1 VRPAKSCVDERSR
14 ARPRRSALTDFERA
28 PRIARCPS
36 TEPDSSARNHPAEP
50 RIDALITTLLIVAL
64 FALLGSGVW
73 IGLALSGV
81 AWIGMTLFS
90 SRPAGDAMAVTVWGT
105 ASSWTLTALPLF
117 VWMGEILFRTRLSED
132 MFKGLAP
139 WLERVPGRLL
149 HTNIIGCTIFAAVSG
164 SSAATCATI
173 GKMTLPELKQ
183 RGYPDDITIGTLA
196 GAGTLGLLIPP
207 SIIMIVYG
215 VTANVSI
222 AQLFIAGVLPGVLL
236 AALFSGYIVCWALL
250 HPDRVPAATERT
262 SFAQKF
268 HASRHLIPVVLL
280 IALVLGSIYTGLA
293 TATEA
298 AAFGVV
304 GSLALS
310 AAQRSL
316 DWSSFRAALL
326 GATRLYCMIALILAG
341 AAFLTL
347 AMGYI
352 GLPRELAEWIGSL
365 GLTPFA
371 LIIALALFY
380 IVLGCFL
387 DGISMVVLTM
397 GVILP
402 TVEKAGIDLLWF
414 GIFIVVVVEMA
425 QITPPVG
432 FNLFVLQGM
441 TKKQIT
447 WIAKQALPMFL
458 LMCIAVFAI
467 WYFPSLVT
475 LLPRHMKL

>member
-1 VRPAKSCVDERSR
+1 MDLLITA
-14 ARPRRSALTDFERA
+14 
-28 PRIARCPS
+28 
-36 TEPDSSARNHPAEP
+36 
-50 RIDALITTLLIVAL
+50 ALIVLLFV
-64 FALLGSGVW
+64 LLGAGVW
-73 IGLALSGV
+73 IGIGLLGV
-81 AWIGMTLFS
+81 AWIAMELFTT
-90 SRPAGDAMAVTVWGT
+90 RPVGDAMAVTVWGS

-117 VWMGEILFRTRLSED
+117 IWMGEILFRTKLSED

-139 WLERVPGRLL
+139 WVSNIPGRLL

-173 GKMTLPELKQ
+173 GKMTLPELQK
-183 RGYPDDITIGTLA
+183 RGYPDDITIGSLA

-215 VTANVSI
+215 VASDTSI
-222 AQLFIAGVLPGVLL
+222 TRLFIAGVFPGLML
-236 AALFSGYIVCWALL
+236 AALFMGYVIVWSLL
-250 HPDRVPAATERT
+250 NPEKIPQPD
-262 SFAQKF
+262 F
-268 HASRHLIPVVLL
+268 HLNFKEKIYESRHLIPVVLL
-280 IALVLGSIYTGLA
+280 IALVLGSIYVGIA

-298 AAFGVV
+298 AALGVV
-304 GSLALS
+304 GALALS
-310 AAQRSL
+310 AVQGSMNWRTFSESL
-316 DWSSFRAALL
+316 M

-352 GLPRELAEWIGSL
+352 GLPRHLAEWIGGM
-365 GLTPFA
+365 GLSPFW
-371 LIIALALFY
+371 LLFGLMIFY

-402 TVEKAGIDLLWF
+402 TIQKAGIDPVWF
-414 GIFIVVVVEMA
+414 GIFIVLVVEMA

-441 TKKQIT
+441 TKREITYIAKVAMPFFWLMMVAVLLVYFFPGIIT
-447 WIAKQALPMFL
+447 WLP
-458 LMCIAVFAI
+458 
-467 WYFPSLVT
+467 S
-475 LLPRHMKL
+475 HM

>member
-1 VRPAKSCVDERSR
+1 M
-14 ARPRRSALTDFERA
+14 
-28 PRIARCPS
+28 
-36 TEPDSSARNHPAEP
+36 
-50 RIDALITTLLIVAL
+50 DALITLLLVVTLFV
-64 FALLGSGVW
+64 LLGSGVW
-73 IGLALSGV
+73 IGLALAGV
-81 AWIGMTLFS
+81 AWIGMELFS
-90 SRPAGDAMAVTVWGT
+90 SRPAGDAMAVTIWGS

-139 WLERVPGRLL
+139 WLERLPGRLL

-173 GKMTLPELKQ
+173 GKMTLPELKA
-183 RGYPDDITIGTLA
+183 RGYPEGMTIGTLA

-215 VTANVSI
+215 VTAEVSI
-222 AQLFIAGVLPGVLL
+222 SQLFIAGVVPGILL
-236 AALFSGYIVCWALL
+236 AVLFSGYIVVWSLL
-250 HPDRVPAATERT
+250 HPGAIPAANEHTT
-262 SFAQKF
+262 IAQKVF
-268 HASRHLIPVVLL
+268 ASRHLIPVLLL
-280 IALVLGSIYTGLA
+280 IGLVLGSIYAGVA

-304 GSLALS
+304 GALAISATQGSLNRRTFAD
-310 AAQRSL
+310 SL
-316 DWSSFRAALL
+316 M

-352 GLPRELAEWIGSL
+352 GLPRHLAEWIGGL
-365 GLTPFA
+365 GLSPFA
-371 LIIALALFY
+371 LIVALMAFYAL
-380 IVLGCFL
+380 LGCFL

-402 TVEKAGIDLLWF
+402 SVQAAGIDLLWF
-414 GIFIVVVVEMA
+414 GIYVVLVVEMA

-447 WIAKQALPMFL
+447 WIAKETLPMFYLMIVAVL
-458 LMCIAVFAI
+458 LI
-467 WYFPSLVT
+467 WFFPDLVT
-475 LLPRHMKL
+475 ALPRQMKLG

>member
-1 VRPAKSCVDERSR
+1 
-14 ARPRRSALTDFERA
+14 
-28 PRIARCPS
+28 
-36 TEPDSSARNHPAEP
+36 
-50 RIDALITTLLIVAL
+50 
-64 FALLGSGVW
+64 
-73 IGLALSGV
+73 
-81 AWIGMTLFS
+81 
-90 SRPAGDAMAVTVWGT
+90 
-105 ASSWTLTALPLF
+105 
-117 VWMGEILFRTRLSED
+117 

-149 HTNIIGCTIFAAVSG
+149 HTNVIGCTIFAAVSG

-173 GKMTLPELKQ
+173 GKMTLPELLR
-183 RGYPDDITIGTLA
+183 RGYPETITIGSLA

-215 VTANVSI
+215 VSANVSI
-222 AQLFIAGVLPGVLL
+222 AQLFIAGVVPGILL
-236 AALFSGYIVCWALL
+236 ALMFSGYIVVWSLI
-250 HPDRVPAATERT
+250 HPERIPAATEKT
-262 SFAQKF
+262 TLAQKL
-268 HASRHLIPVVLL
+268 HASRHLIPVILL
-280 IALVLGSIYTGLA
+280 IVVVLGSIYAGIA

-310 AAQRSL
+310 ALQGSL
-316 DWSSFRAALL
+316 DRVTFRDSLL

-352 GLPRELAEWIGSL
+352 GLPRDLAEWIATLRLSPFSL
-365 GLTPFA
+365 
-371 LIIALALFY
+371 IVALALFY

-414 GIFIVVVVEMA
+414 GIFIVLVVEMA

-441 TKKQIT
+441 TGRQIT
-447 WIAKQALPMFL
+447 WIARHTLPMFV
-458 LMCIAVFAI
+458 LMCAAVLAI
-467 WYFPSLVT
+467 WYFPLLVT
-475 LLPRHMKL
+475 LLPQHMKM